1 MCERDGWIEKEKH
14 MDTVAT
20 NSERSLTVFVC
31 NKEKVFVIL
40 HVSNHLTTQP
50 THQPARSI
58 SISVSI
64 PDPTYIVKP
73 ETQMATLSFKRV
85 FSGYTVPNHS
95 F

>member
-1 MCERDGWIEKEKH
+1 

-50 THQPARSI
+50 THQPTRSISI

-85 FSGYTVPNHS
+85 LPGYTLPNHS